1 MQLIGRDHLPSPLA
15 IGSGEISM
23 QSLSDL
29 SYKFQA
35 SSIDGKALL
44 DAMRYQRENSYDGT
58 ARMRL
63 EGVDADGVEWTCG
76 YTVPYSWNPTEG
88 RFSGELQSLICD
100 DASESITRSY
110 SSIR

>member
-35 SSIDGKALL
+35 SSIDAKALM
-44 DAMRYQRENSYDGT
+44 DTMRYQRENSYDAI

-63 EGVDADGVEWTCG
+63 EGADADGVEWACG
-76 YTVPYSWNPTEG
+76 YTVPYRENLAEG
-88 RFSGELQSLICD
+88 RFEGELQSLICD
-100 DASESITRSY
+100 
-110 SSIR
+110 